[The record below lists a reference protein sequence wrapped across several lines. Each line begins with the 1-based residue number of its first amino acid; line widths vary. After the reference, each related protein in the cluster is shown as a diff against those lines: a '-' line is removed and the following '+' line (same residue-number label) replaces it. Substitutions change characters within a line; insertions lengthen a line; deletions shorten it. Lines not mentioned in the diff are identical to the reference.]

1 MLPSA
6 HVCLYMEK
14 RAMALSGASRPFHQF
29 ISVRLEEAV
38 VAIFK
43 AYFYVENFSNFFS
56 KII

>member
-1 MLPSA
+1 MYMLPSA

-43 AYFYVENFSNFFS
+43 AYFYVENF
-56 KII
+56 